1 MKVAD
6 LQRNLGSFPL
16 KPGNLGPTRIRQH
29 LGKNPSVQ
37 KGGKPFAE
45 VLNKEIK
52 EQEQLRFSAHA
63 MRRIE
68 ERQVP
73 MGSNALHRLDQGIR
87 QLEAKGSRN
96 SVVFVDDTAFV
107 VSVRNKTVVTAV
119 DRNNANSNIFTNI
132 DSVAIV

>member
-16 KPGNLGPTRIRQH
+16 KPGH
-29 LGKNPSVQ
+29 LGQTRPAKGLSVQ
-37 KGGKPFAE
+37 PGSKPFAE
-45 VLNKEIK
+45 VLNKEIRG
-52 EQEQLRFSAHA
+52 QEKIRFSAHA
-63 MRRIE
+63 LRRIE

-73 MGSNALHRLDQGIR
+73 VGINALHRLDQGIR

-119 DRNNANSNIFTNI
+119 DRNSANHNIFTNI
-132 DSVAIV
+132 DSVAVV